1 MKRRV
6 FFSVMF
12 SVLICFFTLYG
23 LSTAYINIQNT
34 TSRDK
39 ITSAAEAFV
48 DKEKGVAEIYVFGEK
63 TGEIKLKKSELPEYL
78 WATVPPEVRFL
89 WIGAKRLEEEIFK
102 GYIQSD
108 FSLGFVVGHFVSL
121 HDDLLFLP

>member
-48 DKEKGVAEIYVFGEK
+48 NKEKGTAEIYVFGKK
-63 TGEIKLKKSELPEYL
+63 TGEVKLKKSELPEFL
-78 WATVPPEVRFL
+78 WAAVPPETRFL
-89 WIGAKRLEEEIFK
+89 WIGAKRLEEYFFE
-102 GYIQSD
+102 GYI
-108 FSLGFVVGHFVSL
+108 
-121 HDDLLFLP
+121 